1 MKINEIET
9 ITDINFDSWVK
20 DTRLNTK
27 KLKKLPGN
35 NPYYYTFNDDQFTI
49 NQFTIWH
56 NKNPVAALQ
65 ITKMSS
71 SGSDSFPIENAYM
84 VLGIGVLSDY
94 RGQNL
99 AKSLYG
105 LVLLPPPIGLGAT
118 LLSDTSQTQG
128 GKRNWASLARI
139 PGVEVTGL
147 VTISLKIKNTIDME
161 FIDDLFGKLGGVY
174 IGESKHRIYYE
185 FPVSVSGSQI
195 EDIVKNSKVSVYGKD
210 YYGIKTRLM
219 ARYIG

>member
-20 DTRLNTK
+20 DTRLNPK
-27 KLKKLPGN
+27 QLKKLPGN
-35 NPYYYTFNDDQFTI
+35 NPYYYTFNDDQL
-49 NQFTIWH
+49 TIWH
-56 NKNPVAALQ
+56 NKNPVAKLE
-65 ITKMSS
+65 IKKMSD
-71 SGSDSFPIENAYM
+71 GFPFPIENAYS

-147 VTISLKIKNTIDME
+147 VTISLIFQDEINMQI
-161 FIDDLFGKLGGVY
+161 IDDLFGKLGGVY
-174 IGESKHRIYYE
+174 IGESPIRIYYQI
-185 FPVSVSGSQI
+185 PVSVSDNQI
-195 EDIVKNSKVSVYGKD
+195 QDVVKNSKVSIYGKE
-210 YYGIKTRLM
+210 YPRVKTRLM